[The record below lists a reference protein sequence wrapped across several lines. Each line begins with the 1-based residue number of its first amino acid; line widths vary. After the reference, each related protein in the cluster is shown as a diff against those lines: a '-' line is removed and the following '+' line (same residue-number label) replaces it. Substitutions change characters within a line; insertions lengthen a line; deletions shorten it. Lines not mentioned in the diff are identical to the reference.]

1 MNGETAHLQY
11 RPEERRALSDV
22 ILEAIDD
29 QSDEDITRSDFQL
42 YDDVDPD
49 ALDDLFR
56 TQNTTDAVL
65 EFDTGEVHVTVSFS
79 ETVDVRVTP
88 LSDS

>member
-1 MNGETAHLQY
+1 MNEETAHLQY

-22 ILEAIDD
+22 ILEAIDG
-29 QSDEDITRSDFQL
+29 QIDEDIARSEFQL

-49 ALDDLFR
+49 ALDSLFR

-65 EFDTGEVHVTVSFS
+65 EFDTGEVHVKVSFS